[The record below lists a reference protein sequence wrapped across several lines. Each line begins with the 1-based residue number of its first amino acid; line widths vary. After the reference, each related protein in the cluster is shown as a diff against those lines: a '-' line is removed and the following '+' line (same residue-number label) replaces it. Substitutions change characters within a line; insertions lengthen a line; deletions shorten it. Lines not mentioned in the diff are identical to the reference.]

1 MINKTESSLKCDFC
15 GSTNYKLEKEE
26 GITLIGMD
34 ANPIRLICNEC
45 SKHTI
50 VVMIK

>member
-1 MINKTESSLKCDFC
+1 MSDEIESKLKCDFC

-26 GITLIGMD
+26 GITIIGMD
-34 ANPIRLICNEC
+34 AEPIRLICNEC

-50 VVMIK
+50 IVVIK